1 MQIKP
6 PAFIIIPYQLLE
18 DERIKPLEEKLY
30 GIIYW
35 LTRLKN
41 EKCTAGNEALSKLI
55 KTTPAVIKNSLT
67 NLEKRG
73 YIIRTFKDRNRRVRD
88 EIIPLIDFYN
98 AEAVNEVAVPARKET
113 EIVKVEKP
121 KEKGDGKEVNE
132 LIKMFEPVNPSFE
145 RLFAI
150 TPQRRAIERLVKKHS
165 RIKVEGAIRAAIEA
179 FGKPYAPTIITP
191 IELERK
197 LGNLVSYYKKRKEE
211 PKLIRI

>member
-1 MQIKP
+1 M
-6 PAFIIIPYQLLE
+6 
-18 DERIKPLEEKLY
+18 
-30 GIIYW
+30 
-35 LTRLKN
+35 
-41 EKCTAGNEALSKLI
+41 
-55 KTTPAVIKNSLT
+55 
-67 NLEKRG
+67 
-73 YIIRTFKDRNRRVRD
+73 RD